1 MVPVRNYKAF
11 WEYVAT
17 QITEIMRVICVDD
30 ESELSKKIEDVADK
44 EIILVAPYP
53 SSDFNP
59 LDEDNFGDVDTCVIY
74 LLMKINVKNETEED
88 ILTERATTQALLNEI
103 RRLMLDLE
111 AEWTNPTDWTRLM
124 KQLIRGKQHIDRER
138 NFFGCNGYSLS
149 FGLRTN
155 NF

>member
-1 MVPVRNYKAF
+1 MVPVRSYKAF

-17 QITEIMRVICVDD
+17 LITEIKQVILVDD

-88 ILTERATTQALLNEI
+88 ILTERATTQGLLSDI
-103 RRLMLDLE
+103 RGLMLDLE
-111 AEWTNPTDWTRLM
+111 AEWTNPTQWTRLM

-138 NFFGCNGYSLS
+138 NFFGCNGYSMS
-149 FGLRTN
+149 FGIRTN
-155 NF
+155 NL

>member
-17 QITEIMRVICVDD
+17 QITEIKRVICVDD

>member
-17 QITEIMRVICVDD
+17 QITEIKRVICVDD

-103 RRLMLDLE
+103 RRLILDLE

>member
-1 MVPVRNYKAF
+1 MVSVRSYKAF

-17 QITEIMRVICVDD
+17 RITEIKQVILVDD

-88 ILTERATTQALLNEI
+88 ILTERATTQGLLSDI
-103 RRLMLDLE
+103 RGLMLDLE
-111 AEWTNPTDWTRLM
+111 AEWTNPTQWTRLM
-124 KQLIRGKQHIDRER
+124 KQLIRGKQHSDRER
-138 NFFGCNGYSLS
+138 NFFGCNGYSMS
-149 FGLRTN
+149 FGIRTN
-155 NF
+155 NL

>member
-1 MVPVRNYKAF
+1 MVPVRSYKAF

-17 QITEIMRVICVDD
+17 QITEIKRVICVDD

-59 LDEDNFGDVDTCVIY
+59 LDEDNFGDVDTCLIY

-88 ILTERATTQALLNEI
+88 ILTERATTQGLLNEI
-103 RRLMLDLE
+103 RHLMLDLE
-111 AEWTNPTDWTRLM
+111 AQWTNPTDYSRLM

-138 NFFGCNGYSLS
+138 NYFGCNGYSLS

>member
-17 QITEIMRVICVDD
+17 QITEIKRVICVDD

-59 LDEDNFGDVDTCVIY
+59 LDEDNYGDVDTCVIY

-88 ILTERATTQALLNEI
+88 ILTERAATQALLNEI